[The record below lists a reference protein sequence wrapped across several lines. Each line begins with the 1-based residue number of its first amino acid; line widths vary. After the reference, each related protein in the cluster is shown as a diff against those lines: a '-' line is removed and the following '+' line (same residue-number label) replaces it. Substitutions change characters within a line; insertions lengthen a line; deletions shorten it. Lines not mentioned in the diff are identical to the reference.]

1 MRTEQRKREKDGKK
15 KLRSGKEYGSALV
28 SNDDDSSIFSH
39 TSKAMKLMTITDN
52 KDTKSVGTLSM
63 MDDEGASTIT
73 SNLRKLNEA
82 ENKIDAEIDDLAQY

>member
-1 MRTEQRKREKDGKK
+1 
-15 KLRSGKEYGSALV
+15 
-28 SNDDDSSIFSH
+28 
-39 TSKAMKLMTITDN
+39 MKLMTITDN

-82 ENKIDAEIDDLAQY
+82 ENKIDVEIDDLAQY